1 MRTMI
6 VCADIVSSRGD
17 NFDEC
22 NSARIQLK
30 RLEDEMF
37 QDLRYGARMLLKRP
51 SFTLIAVI
59 TLALGIGA
67 NAAIFSLINKVL
79 LRPLPVAQPGR
90 IVAINNTTVAATKE
104 RTFPTLFSY
113 LNYRDLRDRNEILDG
128 LIAYTMAPV
137 SLSHAGFNERVWGYL
152 VSGNYFDTMGAKAV
166 LGRMISP
173 EDDRAPGAH
182 PVAVLSHKCFERR
195 FGADPSVVGRELT
208 VNIGL
213 RMALGAGIGLL
224 ISLALT
230 RLVKNLLFGVS
241 PTDPLTFG
249 TIVLLLMS
257 VALLACYFPAR
268 KAIKVDPIVALRQE

>member
-1 MRTMI
+1 
-6 VCADIVSSRGD
+6 
-17 NFDEC
+17 
-22 NSARIQLK
+22 
-30 RLEDEMF
+30 MF

-213 RMALGAGIGLL
+213 RMALGAQTGEVVKLMLLQGMKLAALGAGIGLL